1 METQRVLELYQDKIS
16 KLESLIKLKNEFI
29 KLLVE
34 RDYEMSKPFISNEDT
49 ISVFSKIGEE
59 IEILREKISELEKEL
74 NN

>member
-1 METQRVLELYQDKIS
+1 METQRVLELYQNKIS

-34 RDYEMSKPFISNEDT
+34 RDYEMSKPFIFNEDT

>member
-1 METQRVLELYQDKIS
+1 MEIQRVLELYQNKIS
-16 KLESLIKLKNEFI
+16 ELESLIKLKNEFI